1 MFRRS
6 VIREQEVCIS
16 LSVKPEI
23 IGFISLVTVAT
34 QFVISTPNKETRI
47 LMKKS
52 LRDWIIWFQFENIV
66 NIECLIYS
74 EETAYIKLISVG
86 DLNFLHVGILQ
97 IYN

>member
-1 MFRRS
+1 
-6 VIREQEVCIS
+6 
-16 LSVKPEI
+16 
-23 IGFISLVTVAT
+23 
-34 QFVISTPNKETRI
+34 
-47 LMKKS
+47 MKKS
-52 LRDWIIWFQFENIV
+52 LHDWIIWFQFENIV